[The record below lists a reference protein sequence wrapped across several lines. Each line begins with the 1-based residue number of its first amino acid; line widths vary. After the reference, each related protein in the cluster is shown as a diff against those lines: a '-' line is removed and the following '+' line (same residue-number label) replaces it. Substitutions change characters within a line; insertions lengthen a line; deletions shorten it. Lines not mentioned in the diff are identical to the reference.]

1 MQAHLN
7 HEVEGQAFARR
18 SCRKVDR
25 FLRLLRIPV
34 AAVELL
40 VGSLR
45 RQELVA
51 LPCRHG
57 ELVEFVCD
65 TRERHHALGAELA
78 DSAANECAQRK
89 PARARLHEAR
99 AVRCVLDGVGED
111 ERLLLPVIKLRHAKE
126 VGQCHR

>member
-7 HEVEGQAFARR
+7 HEVKGQAFARR

-45 RQELVA
+45 RQEFVA

-57 ELVEFVCD
+57 ELVEFGRY
-65 TRERHHALGAELA
+65 TRKRHHALGAELA
-78 DSAANECAQRK
+78 DSAANERAQRK
-89 PARARLHEAR
+89 STGTRLYEAR
-99 AVRCVLDGVGED
+99 AVRRVLDGVGED
-111 ERLLLPVIKLRHAKE
+111 ERLLLPVIEFRHAE
-126 VGQCHR
+126 EIGQRHR